1 MKWGEAILLLGF
13 STLALSSCTGQEQ
26 PVAKSDT
33 RFSEQESFLSQ
44 GYVCMVDN
52 SLKDSLLIP
61 VAFNGLTY
69 YGCCAPC
76 VEVLEGDTTF
86 RYATDPVSG
95 KIISKA
101 TALMAL
107 KSGSESEVEYFESE
121 STLKQQQSKTT
132 K

>member
-1 MKWGEAILLLGF
+1 MKWSVVTLLLGV
-13 STLALSSCTGQEQ
+13 SVLALTSCSGQEQ
-26 PVAKSDT
+26 PLVNKVDPPI
-33 RFSEQESFLSQ
+33 QENGLRQ

-61 VAFNGLTY
+61 IVFNGLSY

-76 VEVLEGDTTF
+76 IELLEDDTTYH
-86 RYATDPVSG
+86 YATDPVSG

-101 TALMAL
+101 TAVMAL

-121 STLKQQQSKTT
+121 STLKQHQSKTT
-132 K
+132 R

>member
-1 MKWGEAILLLGF
+1 MKQSMVTILFGVSFLVL
-13 STLALSSCTGQEQ
+13 TSCSGQEQ
-26 PVAKSDT
+26 PMVNKADPPV
-33 RFSEQESFLSQ
+33 QENGLRQ

-61 VAFNGLTY
+61 IVVDDITY

-76 VEVLEGDTTF
+76 IELLESDTTYH
-86 RYATDPVSG
+86 YATDPVSG

-101 TALMAL
+101 TAVMAL
-107 KSGSESEVEYFESE
+107 RPGSEWEVEYFESV
-121 STLKQQQSKTT
+121 STLKQHQLKTT